1 MTPLMALIISG
12 TLIDIAPTDEAGAVA
27 VVTMVNHYQNGP
39 QDTGAYAL
47 TYDGA
52 VFGVSFEWDHGPH
65 GEDRMTITPPA
76 GFTCIPV
83 DCAATVV
90 EGQTGRVLILPWV
103 GS

>member
-1 MTPLMALIISG
+1 MTPLLALIISG

-27 VVTMVNHYQNGP
+27 VVTMQNHYHNGP
-39 QDTGAYAL
+39 QDTGAYSLA
-47 TYDGA
+47 YDGELFA
-52 VFGVSFEWDHGPH
+52 VSFEWDAGPA

-76 GFTCIPV
+76 GFTCIPA
-83 DCAATVV
+83 DCAATVI